1 MHATNSSE
9 FLLIP
14 SEEMQTVF
22 TRILIKYGFPEDKAK
37 KCAAI
42 ITNNSVD
49 GVTSHGVNRFP
60 RLIDNIRK
68 GVVKPTQSAICK
80 SSNGNIEQ
88 WDGQG
93 GSGPLNAHICTERA
107 MELASQHGIGCVAI
121 ANTNHWYRGGTYGWQ
136 SAKAGFV
143 FIAWSNTI
151 ANMPPWGAVNPKLGN
166 NPLVVAVPYEKEAI
180 VLDMAMSQYSYGALE
195 SHQLRGEM
203 LGVPGG
209 YDLEGNLSKDP
220 AAITKSERT
229 LPIGYWKGSGLS
241 LLLDILGT
249 VLSGG
254 LSTSE
259 ITAQKSEH
267 NVSQVF
273 IAIDTKRL
281 ANYKSI
287 GTVIDQIIGDYHT
300 AIPIDPNKKVRY
312 PGEQVLKTRA
322 KNLAEGIP
330 VHKDVWANITQL

>member
-1 MHATNSSE
+1 MPSTTSPE
-9 FLLIP
+9 FLLVP
-14 SEEMQTVF
+14 SNEMKSVF
-22 TRILIKYGFPEDKAK
+22 KDILISYGFPEDKAV
-37 KCAAI
+37 KCATI
-42 ITNNSVD
+42 ITNNSID
-49 GVTSHGVNRFP
+49 GVYSHGVNRFP
-60 RLIDNIRK
+60 RLIENIK
-68 GVVKPTQSAICK
+68 NGLLKPDLSAECK
-80 SSNGNIEQ
+80 SSVGSIEQ
-88 WDGQG
+88 WDGKG
-93 GSGPLNAHICTERA
+93 GAGPLNAHICTERA
-107 MELASQHGIGCVAI
+107 MQLASQHGIGCVAV

-136 SAKAGFV
+136 AAKAGFV
-143 FIAWSNTI
+143 FIGWSNTI

-166 NPLVVAVPYEKEAI
+166 NPLVIAVPYENEAI

-209 YDLEGNLSKDP
+209 YDQDGNISKDP

-254 LSTSE
+254 LSTAEITRQNSE
-259 ITAQKSEH
+259 I

-287 GTVIDQIIGDYHT
+287 GAAIDQIIKDYHT
-300 AIPIDPNKKVRY
+300 AVSIDPDKKVRY
-312 PGEQVLKTRA
+312 PGEQILKIRD
-322 KNLAEGIP
+322 KNIAEGIP
-330 VHKDVWANITQL
+330 VHKDVWAKIKQL